1 MDIDTNLVVVDIVAI
16 WTIDAALFSIA
27 GLGFLAWGIALRG
40 AGRSLAAFAI
50 ELAVCLVVERVATTL
65 HRADRLESASPLP
78 AGARRGSIA
87 AYTLK
92 AIAAVGLAGAMTA
105 AVAVTLSAP
114 QFVGGFFVAYG
125 IIRLVSARR
134 ARAMER
140 RERVEYRVRLGSWR
154 KRPEYYVTSPVF

>member
-65 HRADRLESASPLP
+65 HRADRLESAGPRSRPARGADPSRHTPSRPSPLSAWP
-78 AGARRGSIA
+78 AR
-87 AYTLK
+87 
-92 AIAAVGLAGAMTA
+92 
-105 AVAVTLSAP
+105 
-114 QFVGGFFVAYG
+114 
-125 IIRLVSARR
+125 
-134 ARAMER
+134 
-140 RERVEYRVRLGSWR
+140 
-154 KRPEYYVTSPVF
+154 

>member
-1 MDIDTNLVVVDIVAI
+1 SGCTPRSGGGWRSARTVCCAAIGARRCMWPGASTARRESGTVPAERGLSPRRPHVASPRDRPYARTMDIDTNLVVVDIVAI

-87 AYTLK
+87 A
-92 AIAAVGLAGAMTA
+92 
-105 AVAVTLSAP
+105 
-114 QFVGGFFVAYG
+114 
-125 IIRLVSARR
+125 
-134 ARAMER
+134 
-140 RERVEYRVRLGSWR
+140 
-154 KRPEYYVTSPVF
+154 